1 MDIVVFVAGETFE
14 IIFSGMVQVKVVEET
29 FKKIEVPL
37 KQTILA
43 QIF

>member
-1 MDIVVFVAGETFE
+1 MDDVVFFAEETFE
-14 IIFSGMVQVKVVEET
+14 IIFSGMDQLKFVEEA